1 MLINKVMYYSV
12 TAACILTVSSALAD
26 VLVLK
31 DGQSLTGTLISK
43 SAYNIVFEIAGQR
56 LNFDA
61 DKVKNI
67 SFSDTAVNTA
77 SAKTSAKTTSVST
90 APSAVAA
97 TPSNSKGVAAIG
109 SRVVVR
115 TTSAINSREHKA
127 GYKFTVKLEAD
138 LVSGQ
143 VIIAPRGT
151 TIYGVITQAKKSGRL
166 LGKSSLQLSM
176 TDIMINNQLK
186 PIQTSEI
193 KAITEGT
200 GKNTVSKTARYA
212 AIGGLANGSTGAKN
226 MAKAGVGVSL
236 LTRGNSINI
245 SAGTLLEFQLAEPLA
260 N

>member
-1 MLINKVMYYSV
+1 MYYSV

-31 DGQSLTGTLISK
+31 DGQSLTGTLVSK
-43 SAYNIVFEIAGQR
+43 SADNIVFEIAGQR

-90 APSAVAA
+90 TPSAASL

-115 TTSAINSREHKA
+115 TISAINSREHKA

-138 LVSGQ
+138 LVSDQ

-245 SAGTLLEFQLAEPLA
+245 PAGTLLEFQLAEPLA

>member
-1 MLINKVMYYSV
+1 MYYSV

-31 DGQSLTGTLISK
+31 DGQSLTGTLVSK
-43 SAYNIVFEIAGQR
+43 SADNIVFEIAGQR

-90 APSAVAA
+90 TPSAASA
-97 TPSNSKGVAAIG
+97 TLSNSKGVAASG

-186 PIQTSEI
+186 PIHTSEI

-245 SAGTLLEFQLAEPLA
+245 PAGTLLEFQLAEPLA

>member
-1 MLINKVMYYSV
+1 MYYSV

-31 DGQSLTGTLISK
+31 DGQSLTGTLVSK
-43 SAYNIVFEIAGQR
+43 SADNIVFEIAGQR

-90 APSAVAA
+90 TPSAASA
-97 TPSNSKGVAAIG
+97 TPTPSNSKGVAAIG

-143 VIIAPRGT
+143 VIIALRGT

-245 SAGTLLEFQLAEPLA
+245 PAGTLLEFQLAEPLA

>member
-1 MLINKVMYYSV
+1 MYYSV

-31 DGQSLTGTLISK
+31 DGQSLTGTLVSK
-43 SAYNIVFEIAGQR
+43 SADNIVFEIAGQR

-90 APSAVAA
+90 TPSAASA

-186 PIQTSEI
+186 PIHTSEI

-245 SAGTLLEFQLAEPLA
+245 PAGTLLEFQLAEPLA

>member
-43 SAYNIVFEIAGQR
+43 SADNIVFEIAGQR

-90 APSAVAA
+90 APSAASA
-97 TPSNSKGVAAIG
+97 TPPNSKGVAAIG

-245 SAGTLLEFQLAEPLA
+245 PAGTLLEFQLAEPLA

>member
-12 TAACILTVSSALAD
+12 TAACILTVSNALAD
-26 VLVLK
+26 VLILK
-31 DGQSLTGTLISK
+31 DGQSLTGTLVSK
-43 SAYNIVFEIAGQR
+43 SADNIVFEIAGQR

-67 SFSDTAVNTA
+67 NFSDTGVNTA
-77 SAKTSAKTTSVST
+77 SAKTSAKTTTVST
-90 APSAVAA
+90 AAENP
-97 TPSNSKGVAAIG
+97 TNSKGVAAVG

-127 GYKFTVKLEAD
+127 GHKFTVKLEAD

-176 TDIMINNQLK
+176 TDIMINNQMK

-226 MAKAGVGVSL
+226 MAKAGLGVSL

-245 SAGTLLEFQLAEPLA
+245 QAGTLLEFQLAEPLT